1 MRIYTLTGCSASG
14 KDRILNTL
22 NRECMGLTPIIS
34 TTSRPM
40 RTNEIQGREYNFVT
54 KEQSKIMLK
63 NNDFIESRQ
72 YNVANGDTWI
82 YGITKDSIQLN
93 SYHNY
98 IVIIDYQGLLQLE
111 DYLCNRGYTD
121 SLISIYIDCS
131 YQTRLLRS
139 LEREGKMSDE
149 QIEEVVRRFE
159 DDNKKVLPAKD
170 YCNYVVNNEG
180 AFSNTINR
188 ILDIMED

>member
-54 KEQSKIMLK
+54 KEQAKIILK

-149 QIEEVVRRFE
+149 QIEEVIRRFE

-170 YCNYVVNNEG
+170 YCNYVINNEG
-180 AFSNTINR
+180 DFSNTINR